1 VVGVT
6 FAVTPGVVGA
16 GARVGELVGVGV
28 RVGGGTVGS
37 TVGVGVT
44 AIVVGRLVAVGTR
57 VVITASWLT
66 VFLPD
71 LGTSLPW
78 KAGTTRS
85 KIIATTAKRAP
96 TMAVAL
102 RLDINPYLL

>member
-1 VVGVT
+1 VGT
-6 FAVTPGVVGA
+6 
-16 GARVGELVGVGV
+16 
-28 RVGGGTVGS
+28 

-44 AIVVGRLVAVGTR
+44 AIVEGTLVAVGAR

-66 VFLPD
+66 VFLADP
-71 LGTSLPW
+71 GTSLPW

-85 KIIATTAKRAP
+85 KIIATTAKRAA

-102 RLDINPYLL
+102 RLDITNASCNAQNPAGITGSYPD